1 MTFNQVSL
9 LIAEIDQVLALK
21 PSPTWPAELIVS
33 QQRHVLAK
41 LREYLQQEAVN
52 TTQGIPQNLIADLE
66 ILLNQH
72 IQEKK
77 QHLHRLTLAINQEI
91 EDLEQQQQEIINLYH
106 QSTPEKTPESLI
118 VEPTPRALPIIVQEN
133 LFQEWLEE
141 NVETTPVVSVP
152 SEIDKISALTD
163 LIEPETI
170 AKGEFSQTT
179 WYLGLDFATYGISGV
194 LFNGSSYEQ
203 YPLYW
208 LTEEDEFFR
217 HPLQAKVDDSSVIV
231 GLDLDK
237 YPNHPGQFLA
247 KFKPLLDLAV
257 AYGNPSQ
264 PRLDLLKVS
273 LKEIIRIITQTLLKL
288 KSPSE
293 TMAIDL
299 SPSVFAVAM
308 ASLEGVIVSC
318 PASWSDT
325 YRFNLREAILRASLV
340 AEAGKI
346 FFVEEAIASI
356 ISRCPTS
363 DAIITDKPT
372 LLLIN
377 FGGTTTDLALVTF
390 PENPRQ
396 LSYDDFMLQ
405 SLAYGGDAFAQDILL
420 EFVYPHFSY
429 LDPPLLALNLD
440 LPKIAEI
447 NPDKR
452 NYLNLILQSQ
462 ELGQSLSKIAFE
474 VHRILQQDSEFTCKI
489 GGTAWQIKRQ
499 DLDLKIILPFL
510 EKLEQQLELIL
521 TKATKEASKVSQI
534 ICTGGFNVYL
544 STLVSG
550 LLKKKFPMAALVQDS
565 QEESELSVAIGLS
578 RLPLFPKIINTIRH
592 QYSDY
597 FILLELLESITDKP
611 QSFEEILRRLSW
623 RGLNSRVCAERIF
636 GFLHNNFPQ
645 GLFTANSALFQESHQ
660 SETPVLFTEKDGYYS
675 ADLATKERLHQ
686 HLLEILAYSEQK
698 LTEPLIVELS
708 LFKQ

>member
-9 LIAEIDQVLALK
+9 LIAEIDQLLALN

-33 QQRHVLAK
+33 QQKHVLAK
-41 LREYLQQEAVN
+41 LREYLQQQAAN
-52 TTQGIPQNLIADLE
+52 TTQGISQNLIADLE

-72 IQEKK
+72 IQQKK
-77 QHLHRLTLAINQEI
+77 QQLHRLTLAITQEI
-91 EDLEQQQQEIINLYH
+91 EDLEQQQQQLINIYN
-106 QSTPEKTPESLI
+106 QSTQGKTPEPVIL
-118 VEPTPRALPIIVQEN
+118 EPTPRALPIIVQEN
-133 LFQEWLEE
+133 LFQEWLEDKA
-141 NVETTPVVSVP
+141 ETTPVVSVP
-152 SEIDKISALTD
+152 SGIDKISALTD
-163 LIEPETI
+163 LIEPETSTNTD
-170 AKGEFSQTT
+170 FSETA
-179 WYLGLDFATYGISGV
+179 WYLGLDLATYGISGV

-208 LTEEDEFFR
+208 LTEDDELFR

-231 GLDLDK
+231 GLDLEK
-237 YPNHPGQFLA
+237 SPHHPGNFLE

-273 LKEIIRIITQTLLKL
+273 FQDIFHIITKTLTKL

-299 SPSVFAVAM
+299 SPSVFENVM
-308 ASLEGVIVSC
+308 ASLEGVIVNC
-318 PASWSDT
+318 PASWGDT
-325 YRFNLREAILRASLV
+325 YRFNLREVILQASLL
-340 AEAGKI
+340 ADPGKI

-363 DAIITDKPT
+363 DTIITDKPT

-390 PENPRQ
+390 PANPRQ
-396 LSYDDFMLQ
+396 LSYDDFTLQ
-405 SLAYGGDAFAQDILL
+405 SLDYGGDAFAQDILL

-429 LDPPLLALNLD
+429 LDPPLLDLSLD

-452 NYLNLILQSQ
+452 NHLNLILQSQ
-462 ELGQSLSKIAFE
+462 ELGQSLVKIAFE
-474 VHRILQQDSEFTCKI
+474 VQRILQQDLEFTCKI
-489 GGTAWQIKRQ
+489 GGTPWQIKRQ
-499 DLDLKIILPFL
+499 DLDLKIILPFIQQ
-510 EKLEQQLELIL
+510 LEQQLDLIL
-521 TKATKEASKVSQI
+521 IKAGKEPGQVSQI

-544 STLVSG
+544 SALVSG
-550 LLKKKFPMAALVQDS
+550 LLKKKFPMGALVQDS
-565 QEESELSVAIGLS
+565 EEESELSVAIGLS

-597 FILLELLESITDKP
+597 FILLELLESLTDKP

-636 GFLHNNFPQ
+636 GFLHNNFPR
-645 GLFTANSALFQESHQ
+645 GLFRANSEIFTESDT
-660 SETPVLFTEKDGYYS
+660 SDPPILFTEKDGYYS
-675 ADLATKERLHQ
+675 ANLVTKERLHQ
-686 HLLEILAYSEQK
+686 HLREILANSFQK

-708 LFKQ
+708 LVKQ